1 MAIKL
6 KTQPTHR
13 FWSNSSGSSLIEVL
27 VATMV
32 VAVSLV
38 AISIVL
44 MYSVQRTA
52 QARYEEIAK
61 SLAQDGIETFH
72 KERAFT
78 GWSAFYN
85 RFNGG
90 GTFCVD
96 TTTQTITTK
105 SGSCPGID
113 QAGTT
118 FNREVTATLT
128 AGAIRV
134 ISQVTWVSGLGG
146 GASTTR
152 DVTLTQDFRKLF

>member
-1 MAIKL
+1 ML
-6 KTQPTHR
+6 KKFQKILSDLFKRPTG
-13 FWSNSSGSSLIEVL
+13 GSSLIEVL

-38 AISIVL
+38 AISIIL

-85 RFNGG
+85 RFDGG
-90 GTFCVD
+90 GTFCVN
-96 TTTQTITTK
+96 TSTQTITTK
-105 SGSCPGID
+105 SGSCAGIT

-118 FNREVTATLT
+118 FTREVTVTLT
-128 AGAIRV
+128 GGALRV
-134 ISQVTWVSGLGG
+134 VSRVQWTGSLGG
-146 GASTTR
+146 GTNTTR